1 MAKAEAKAK
10 AITATDEGI
19 AVTVPFD
26 ADAATAHAWGDS
38 APQVFGMTLTHEEAR
53 DDLEGLAYGIG
64 NLRATLAALACSD
77 GDMVPPAAV
86 ALAAEYAALM
96 ERAAWTLL
104 DMQ

>member
-1 MAKAEAKAK
+1 MAQAKAK

-26 ADAATAHAWGDS
+26 ADAAAVHAWGNS
-38 APQVFGMTLTHEEAR
+38 APQVFDMTLTHEQAR

-64 NLRATLAALACSD
+64 NLRATLAALACGD
-77 GDMVPPAAV
+77 GDVPPAAV

-104 DMQ
+104 DMR